1 MKLTVGFEEL
11 SKVLNF
17 TSTIINNKAVD
28 DKLKNVIFMVNSDG
42 TAKMA
47 GYNPFT
53 FGRTILES
61 AEVEDIPES
70 GWEFQVKADA
80 LNKIISSF
88 TNLFK
93 TKVEK
98 VDFSVDGVRIKV
110 TVHELPLKEE
120 DARLAQDSQFML
132 ESAPI
137 LTNILK
143 EIHREFP
150 EECDGVVSDEL
161 YIYIDSLLPLL
172 SNDTASTTGSK
183 LFFADDYVFVISSDV
198 SGFVKNNLPD
208 SFKMLTLSYSS
219 VAFLKRVCE
228 LSPAINVS
236 KIDKYI
242 CIQAEKTEA
251 FMRFQK
257 PSVQHRTYL
266 DRLKKDM
273 GICVDRFYL
282 KDILRRMSS
291 MSADGIMRV
300 EGDDLIVE
308 NSNFHQM
315 VPLVNKKEGTDG
327 ISFKINTST
336 LANAIL
342 GKDDVFNQ
350 DIFMYFVPSGHAYM
364 TYLMDKSGAWV
375 TINKVT
381 SA

>member
-1 MKLTVGFEEL
+1 MKVTVGFEEL
-11 SKVLNF
+11 AKVLNF
-17 TSTIINNKAVD
+17 TNTIINNKSVD
-28 DKLKNVIFMVNSDG
+28 DKLKNVIFMVNANG
-42 TAKMA
+42 EVRVA
-47 GYNPFT
+47 GYNQFT
-53 FGRTILES
+53 FGRTLLET
-61 AEVEDIPES
+61 AEIEDIPEN

-80 LNKIISSF
+80 LNKIIASF
-88 TNLFK
+88 SNLFK

-98 VDFSVDGVRIKV
+98 LDFSVEGVRIKV
-110 TVHELPLKEE
+110 TVHELPLEE
-120 DARLAQDSQFML
+120 KDSRLAQDSKFLL

-137 LTNILK
+137 MNNILK

-150 EECDGVVSDEL
+150 TECDGIVSDEL

-172 SNDTASTTGSK
+172 SNDTANTTGSK

-219 VAFLKRVCE
+219 VAFLKKVCE
-228 LSPAINVS
+228 LSQTINVS

-242 CIQAEKTEA
+242 CIQAENTEA

-266 DRLKKDM
+266 DRLKKDK

-282 KDILRRMSS
+282 KDILRRMGS

-308 NSNFHQM
+308 NSNFNQM
-315 VPLVNKKEGTDG
+315 VPLINKKDGTDG
-327 ISFKINTST
+327 IAFKVNIST
-336 LANAIL
+336 LSNAIL
-342 GKDDVFNQ
+342 GKDDVFKS

>member
-1 MKLTVGFEEL
+1 MKLTVGYEEL

-17 TSTIINNKAVD
+17 TNTIINNKSVD
-28 DKLKNVIFMVNSDG
+28 DKLKNVIFMVSFDG

-47 GYNPFT
+47 GYNQFT

-61 AEVEDIPES
+61 AEIEDIPES

-80 LNKIISSF
+80 LNKIIASF
-88 TNLFK
+88 SNLFK

-98 VDFSVDGVRIKV
+98 IDFSVDGVRIKV

-120 DARLAQDSQFML
+120 DARLAQDSEFML

-150 EECDGVVSDEL
+150 TECDGIVSDEL

-219 VAFLKRVCE
+219 VSFLKRVCE
-228 LSPAINVS
+228 LSQTINVS

-242 CIQAEKTEA
+242 CIQAENTEA

-273 GICVDRFYL
+273 GIVVDRFYL
-282 KDILRRMSS
+282 KDILRRMGS
-291 MSADGIMRV
+291 MSADGTMKV

-308 NSNFHQM
+308 NSNFHQT
-315 VPLVNKKEGTDG
+315 VPLVRKKEGTDG
-327 ISFKINTST
+327 IAFKVNIST
-336 LANAIL
+336 LNNAIL
-342 GKDDVFNQ
+342 GKDDVFKS

-364 TYLMDKSGAWV
+364 TYLMDKTGAWV